1 MKKSLVILAAMAAFV
16 FGATSCNTNTAT
28 TSNATESGSTVS
40 AQKGSIVYFD
50 LGRVMSEY
58 DMANDKVSAFNTKA
72 QGIMDEINRRGN
84 SIQNELNTLQDKYNK
99 GLITTSTAQAQE
111 RQIQQKG
118 NDFSNYQMQKEQEL
132 AEEQNVLNNQIA
144 DAIKTYVDK
153 LQSQNG
159 YAMVI
164 ATQGDIL
171 PMPVCS
177 ADPSLD
183 ITDMILEGLN
193 SEYVSSKN
201 EK

>member
-16 FGATSCNTNTAT
+16 FGTTSCNTNTAT
-28 TSNATESGSTVS
+28 TPATDGESAVV

-50 LGRVMSEY
+50 LTRVMSEY
-58 DMANDKVSAFNTKA
+58 DMANDLISAFNTKA
-72 QGIMDEINRRGN
+72 QGIMDDINRRGT
-84 SIQNELNTLQDKYNK
+84 SIQNEMNTLQDKYNK

-118 NDFSNYQMQKEQEL
+118 NDFSNYQLQKEQEL
-132 AEEQNVLNNQIA
+132 AEEQNVINNQIA

-153 LQSQNG
+153 VQSQNG

-164 ATQGDIL
+164 ANQGDIL
-171 PMPVCS
+171 PMPICS
-177 ADPSLD
+177 ADPALN
-183 ITDMILEGLN
+183 ITDAILEGLN

-201 EK
+201 NK